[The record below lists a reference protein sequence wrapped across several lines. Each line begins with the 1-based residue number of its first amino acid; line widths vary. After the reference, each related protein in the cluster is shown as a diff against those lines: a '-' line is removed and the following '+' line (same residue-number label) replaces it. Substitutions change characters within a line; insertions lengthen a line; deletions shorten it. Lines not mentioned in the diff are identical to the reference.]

1 MFKRAF
7 LVKTLLIGA
16 FTLLAASFLVR
27 PSMAVTVQEVTTPK
41 GLSYWLVEDETVPL
55 ITVSFSFTGGAVLD
69 PADRLGLSDVLSATL
84 DEGAGDLDSQAFQAR
99 LEETAVRLSFNSRA
113 ERFSGVMRTLSANQE
128 VAFDLLGL
136 AMSQPRF
143 DEEPVQ
149 RMVSRL
155 QAGLRS
161 ELTDADS
168 IAAKTWFATAFAGH
182 PYGAPNSGTIESLG
196 RITGDD
202 LRQLHGRIFKQNGLK
217 LAVVG
222 DIDAQ
227 TASKF
232 LDATFGALPQ
242 GETIAEVA
250 TPAPISGDT
259 IVIPLDKP
267 QTTIRMGGDSI
278 LVEDPDFITA
288 YVVNHILGGG
298 SFTSR
303 LYKEVREKRGLAYSV
318 FSYLSAFD
326 QRGFFFVGV
335 GTRSDRAAEVKDV
348 IVAELE
354 RMAENGPT
362 KAELRAAKD
371 YLKGAYALRFD
382 TSDKIATQ
390 LVGLQVQGR
399 DINYINVRNEMIES
413 VTQEDARRVA
423 KRIFS
428 NPLLTVIVGQPPVV
442 QSSEDIKG

>member
-1 MFKRAF
+1 MFKRTF
-7 LVKTLLIGA
+7 FVKTLLICA
-16 FTLLAASFLVR
+16 LTLLAASFLIR
-27 PSMAVTVQEVTTPK
+27 PSMAVTVQDITTPK
-41 GLSYWLVEDETVPL
+41 GLNYWLVEDETVPL
-55 ITVSFSFTGGAVLD
+55 ITVSFSFTGGSVLD
-69 PADRLGLSDVLSATL
+69 PADKQGLADLLSATL

-113 ERFSGVMRTLSANQE
+113 ERFSGVMRTLSANQA

-136 AMSQPRF
+136 ALSQPRF

-155 QAGLRS
+155 QARLRGD
-161 ELTDADS
+161 LTDADS

-182 PYGAPNSGTIESLG
+182 PYGAPDSGTIESLG

-202 LRQLHGRIFKQNGLK
+202 LRQIHGGIFKQNGLK

-222 DIDAQ
+222 DIDAA

-242 GETIAEVA
+242 GEVLPKVAAPASIA
-250 TPAPISGDT
+250 GDT
-259 IVIPLDKP
+259 LFIPLDKP
-267 QTTIRMGGDSI
+267 QTTIRMGGNSI

-303 LYKEVREKRGLAYSV
+303 LYREVREKRGLAYSV

-326 QRGFFFVGV
+326 EQGFFFVGV

-348 IVAELE
+348 IIAELE
-354 RMAENGPT
+354 RMAEEGPS
-362 KAELRAAKD
+362 KAELRSAKD

-390 LVGLQVQGR
+390 LVGLQIQGR

-413 VTQEDARRVA
+413 VSQEDAKRVA

-428 NPLLTVIVGQPPVV
+428 NPLLTIMVGQPPVV